1 MRRLPFLFLLLLL
14 CPAEAPA
21 QDIVKRVGS
30 VTFIV
35 DDTLGFPG
43 GLFVVRLQSRYGL
56 GTAWAILDGRRSPF
70 TSGPRG
76 PRAFVPVPVDT
87 APGKNV
93 IGVEIA
99 ARRGR
104 QRVPVSVTVGEHSY
118 PPRLVRV
125 PEARRALLEGPGVG
139 QGGRVLL
146 GFLRTQT
153 PKMRPTWPLRAPVG
167 AAAGG
172 FGSAQTYEGASG
184 LESLVDSVWGEVHRG
199 LDYEVPPGTEVLS
212 PAAGSVL
219 FAGPLL
225 LTGQTVVIDHGQG
238 VVSALFHLSRLDV
251 SASQML
257 EGRSRIGLSGDTGVC
272 PAPMVQWRVY
282 VNGTAVDPRLLDPPL
297 E

>member
-1 MRRLPFLFLLLLL
+1 M
-14 CPAEAPA
+14 
-21 QDIVKRVGS
+21 
-30 VTFIV
+30 
-35 DDTLGFPG
+35 
-43 GLFVVRLQSRYGL
+43 

-76 PRAFVPVPVDT
+76 PRAFVPVPVGT

-104 QRVPVSVTVGEHSY
+104 QRVPVNVTVDERTYS
-118 PPRLVRV
+118 PRLVRV
-125 PEARRALLEGPGVG
+125 PEPRRALLQGPGVG
-139 QGGRVLL
+139 HGGRVLL

-153 PKMRPTWPLRAPVG
+153 PKMRPAWPLRPPVG
-167 AAAGG
+167 ATGAG
-172 FGSAQTYEGASG
+172 FGSAQTYEGATG

-212 PAAGSVL
+212 PAAGTVL

-238 VVSALFHLSRLDV
+238 IVSALFHLSG
-251 SASQML
+251 STC
-257 EGRSRIGLSGDTGVC
+257 GLAG
-272 PAPMVQWRVY
+272 
-282 VNGTAVDPRLLDPPL
+282 PRGPL
-297 E
+297 R